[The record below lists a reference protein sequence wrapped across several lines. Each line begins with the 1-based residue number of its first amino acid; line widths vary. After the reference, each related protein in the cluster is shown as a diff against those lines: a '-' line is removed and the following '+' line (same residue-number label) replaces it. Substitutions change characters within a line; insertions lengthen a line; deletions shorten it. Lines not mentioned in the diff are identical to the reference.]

1 MQRVSSSRNLFILTG
16 LFFSVSLTM
25 FYLVHSPMV
34 AGALGIS
41 TESANKVVNL
51 ISAYGTASF
60 VISMIGAATGVG
72 SIGSGVVATVLFLI
86 KKKGKAKAALW

>member
-1 MQRVSSSRNLFILTG
+1 MLNSLIFRKLLILTG
-16 LFFSVSLTM
+16 LLFFGSITM
-25 FYLVHSPMV
+25 LYLVHLPML
-34 AGALGIS
+34 AGSLGIS
-41 TESANKVVNL
+41 TASASQVVNL

-72 SIGSGVVATVLFLI
+72 SIGSGVLATVLYII